1 MDKVK
6 IPDSLS
12 ISGWN
17 AVKNDIAKDKALA
30 SKVQVEGAK
39 LTSALAALD
48 KAHSAFDFGLGD
60 PKDVTAAA
68 AATAVD
74 KFDAAVKS
82 SLKAVVDAATA
93 AGAAAGNVAIAA
105 EKAGKEK
112 GVSP

>member
-30 SKVQVEGAK
+30 SKVQGESAK

-68 AATAVD
+68 AADRGRQVRYGGQ
-74 KFDAAVKS
+74 VEPEGGGRRRHRCRRGS
-82 SLKAVVDAATA
+82 
-93 AGAAAGNVAIAA
+93 
-105 EKAGKEK
+105 
-112 GVSP
+112 